1 MTELMILVL
10 VVSAIIAGLCVA
22 EQRGDS
28 ESAKEIKAIC
38 KRQRKEALKTARKY
52 PHTAAGYYGETE
64 AEIVRY

>member
-38 KRQRKEALKTARKY
+38 KRQRKEALKTAR
-52 PHTAAGYYGETE
+52 
-64 AEIVRY
+64 

>member
-38 KRQRKEALKTARKY
+38 KRQRKEALKTSGSCMENPEGICLPGFVFPA
-52 PHTAAGYYGETE
+52 
-64 AEIVRY
+64 